1 MVTRLF
7 RRIWYLLNRR
17 RLERELEREM
27 AAHRAEM
34 GEPRRFG
41 GTLRLREQSADAWG
55 WMWLD
60 ELWQDL
66 RYGLRQLRRTPGFT
80 LVAALTLAVGIGA
93 NATAFGVVKAV
104 LLAELPM
111 PEPRTL
117 RQFAWDGAPRDF
129 SEDTFRHLQA
139 HASGFSALTCV
150 SGGAVTLGR
159 GDRYEQ
165 ARAVWVS
172 GAFSRTFPV
181 AAARGRALTPA
192 DDLAG
197 APPVAVLSYEAWQR
211 QFGADPSV
219 VGSVLTVDDAPVT
232 VVGVVRRGFTMTV
245 GRRPP
250 DLWLPVPVSTRAE
263 TGDGSTQGRSC
274 RIIGRLSPGRAEA
287 LTRQESE
294 LVLRQSGLPLPSAR
308 TGPRLRGAVQLQLMP
323 MGRGI
328 DEMRAERPGALRDEL
343 PQIAGALF
351 LLLAVLI
358 VPCANVAAMLLA
370 RAITRRPE
378 IVARLALGASRRR
391 LVRQLLTEGAL
402 LSALAGAAGVLM
414 SWLFI
419 SNLGPP
425 FALDLSVLAVTA
437 TLCALATLSFAL
449 APALTAT
456 RGDLASRVRESSA
469 GTIGRVRGAPGA
481 ALVAVQVLVSCM
493 LLAVAGFQ
501 ARTLLRSVTSVAIE
515 PERVLIFETHPGRA
529 APRGY
534 VQDALRHLHALPG
547 VVSAA
552 AASPDVPQVDLC
564 EQGGRS
570 TSRIAVWLRPISPG
584 YFTTLKIP
592 MRQGRDIAGSDSRAG
607 RGVVIIN
614 GALARALF
622 GTANPVG
629 RELPIGECELVPV
642 AMRNGVVVYGRRR
655 DVDDGHGLLEP
666 LTVVGVVPDTFNGT
680 DVDVSSG
687 RGVSPTMYLPYE
699 QLGTGGAMTF
709 AVRAAADATLLATPA
724 RRAMQQAAP
733 GGTVGAM
740 QTQAAQLA
748 RRSSGVSMLTAV
760 YVLLG
765 LLAMAQAA
773 FGLYGTVSQFVN
785 RRTAEIGLRLVLGA
799 RAPDVLRMV
808 VRQAL
813 TPVVIGLVL
822 GLASGPIVA
831 RVMRAGRLI
840 AEPGWVDLL
849 AVPAGVSVLM
859 AMACAASSMPAWRVS
874 RMDPAAA
881 LREE

>member
-1 MVTRLF
+1 
-7 RRIWYLLNRR
+7 
-17 RLERELEREM
+17 
-27 AAHRAEM
+27 
-34 GEPRRFG
+34 
-41 GTLRLREQSADAWG
+41 
-55 WMWLD
+55 
-60 ELWQDL
+60 
-66 RYGLRQLRRTPGFT
+66 
-80 LVAALTLAVGIGA
+80 
-93 NATAFGVVKAV
+93 
-104 LLAELPM
+104 
-111 PEPRTL
+111 
-117 RQFAWDGAPRDF
+117 
-129 SEDTFRHLQA
+129 
-139 HASGFSALTCV
+139 
-150 SGGAVTLGR
+150 
-159 GDRYEQ
+159 
-165 ARAVWVS
+165 
-172 GAFSRTFPV
+172 
-181 AAARGRALTPA
+181 
-192 DDLAG
+192 
-197 APPVAVLSYEAWQR
+197 
-211 QFGADPSV
+211 
-219 VGSVLTVDDAPVT
+219 
-232 VVGVVRRGFTMTV
+232 
-245 GRRPP
+245 
-250 DLWLPVPVSTRAE
+250 
-263 TGDGSTQGRSC
+263 
-274 RIIGRLSPGRAEA
+274 
-287 LTRQESE
+287 
-294 LVLRQSGLPLPSAR
+294 
-308 TGPRLRGAVQLQLMP
+308 
-323 MGRGI
+323 
-328 DEMRAERPGALRDEL
+328 
-343 PQIAGALF
+343 
-351 LLLAVLI
+351 
-358 VPCANVAAMLLA
+358 
-370 RAITRRPE
+370 
-378 IVARLALGASRRR
+378 
-391 LVRQLLTEGAL
+391 
-402 LSALAGAAGVLM
+402 
-414 SWLFI
+414 
-419 SNLGPP
+419 
-425 FALDLSVLAVTA
+425 
-437 TLCALATLSFAL
+437 
-449 APALTAT
+449 
-456 RGDLASRVRESSA
+456 
-469 GTIGRVRGAPGA
+469 
-481 ALVAVQVLVSCM
+481 
-493 LLAVAGFQ
+493 
-501 ARTLLRSVTSVAIE
+501 
-515 PERVLIFETHPGRA
+515 
-529 APRGY
+529 
-534 VQDALRHLHALPG
+534 

-699 QLGTGGAMTF
+699 QLGTGGGSSMTF